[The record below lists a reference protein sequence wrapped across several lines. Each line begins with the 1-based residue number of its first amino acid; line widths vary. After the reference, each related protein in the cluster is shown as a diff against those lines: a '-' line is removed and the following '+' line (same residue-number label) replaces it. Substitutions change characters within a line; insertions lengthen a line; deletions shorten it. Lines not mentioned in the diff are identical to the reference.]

1 MRVALELVKEGRAQA
16 CVSAGNTGALMGLA
30 KLLLKPIEGIERP
43 ALVTVLPHQ
52 QKGKTVVL
60 DLGANVDCDSTMLV
74 QFAVMGAVLAEEV
87 VGIANPRVALL
98 NIGEEEMKGLG
109 SIRDAAAV
117 LKTLPSLNYIR
128 LS

>member
-1 MRVALELVKEGRAQA
+1 
-16 CVSAGNTGALMGLA
+16 MGLA

-60 DLGANVDCDSTMLV
+60 DPAQRRLCDSTMLV

-87 VGIANPRVALL
+87 VGIANPA
-98 NIGEEEMKGLG
+98 
-109 SIRDAAAV
+109 
-117 LKTLPSLNYIR
+117 SLC
-128 LS
+128 